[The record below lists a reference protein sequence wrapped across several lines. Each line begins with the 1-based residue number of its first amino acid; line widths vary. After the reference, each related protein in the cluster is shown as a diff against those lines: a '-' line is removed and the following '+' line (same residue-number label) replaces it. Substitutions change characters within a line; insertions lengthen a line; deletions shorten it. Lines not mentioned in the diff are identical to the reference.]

1 MAFTVVHG
9 SPQKIWA
16 PVINTD
22 TLYVGQLVKSTNEGV
37 QPLQTALNGGD
48 SANKTTVDLL
58 GIAGSCG
65 GQAVYGVVVG
75 TNAKT
80 PAFNP
85 TLGAEQITYAEPPS
99 ATTETYVGVEGPW
112 AKGDLMAMVEIA
124 VIDPSTVL
132 RGEIFHSA
140 TARTAPTVATVT
152 ASCSGLAADCGSF
165 GVTTVAQMSTLYF
178 RSGSNAGSYRVLDST
193 AATGPTWDIILTS
206 STGANGQLNDTVV
219 ATNLR
224 PQGNC
229 RMQVSTEALWIQGN
243 AAVTAD
249 YFEVQVLRLDLSVA
263 GSEYCEFRF
272 VPNNFQGIKHST

>member
-1 MAFTVVHG
+1 M
-9 SPQKIWA
+9 IWA

-65 GQAVYGVVVG
+65 GQAVFGVVVG
-75 TNAKT
+75 TNAKQ
-80 PAFNP
+80 P
-85 TLGAEQITYAEPPS
+85 TFDATNATEQITYANPIA

-112 AKGDLMAMVEIA
+112 AKGDTMAMVKIA
-124 VIDPSTVL
+124 VI
-132 RGEIFHSA
+132 
-140 TARTAPTVATVT
+140 VT
-152 ASCSGLAADCGSF
+152 S
-165 GVTTVAQMSTLYF
+165 VAQMSTIYF
-178 RSGSNAGSYRVLDST
+178 RTGTNAGSYRILDS
-193 AATGPTWDIILTS
+193 ASATGHSWDIPLAG
-206 STGANGQLNDTVV
+206 STGANGQVGDTLVV
-219 ATNLR
+219 TNLR

-229 RMQVSTEALWIQGN
+229 RMQVGTEALWIQGS
-243 AAVTAD
+243 AAVTTN
-249 YFEVQVLRLDLSVA
+249 YFEIQVLRLDLSVS